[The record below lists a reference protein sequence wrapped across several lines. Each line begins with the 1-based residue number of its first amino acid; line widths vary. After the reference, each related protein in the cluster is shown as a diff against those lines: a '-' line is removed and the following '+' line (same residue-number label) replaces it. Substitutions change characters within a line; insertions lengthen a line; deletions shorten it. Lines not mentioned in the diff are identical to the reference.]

1 MLYYKYTMIIKTY
14 IKTFHNIVC
23 YMLINVVC
31 LLAIATSNINNNKQE
46 GKGLTAFATPNVKQ
60 QLDL

>member
-1 MLYYKYTMIIKTY
+1 MIIKTY

-31 LLAIATSNINNNKQE
+31 LLAIATSNINTNKE

-60 QLDL
+60 